1 MTRRIVVA
9 VDEVDADAAR
19 LEPLSLQLR
28 EELLSH
34 RGRRRHASH
43 DGRSSVR
50 HPRPG
55 ACRGGCAHRLPRQLR
70 GGALPGRG
78 DRAAMA
84 RSRQRRTPVELT
96 IGDRHLRLTGAS
108 AEEQTRLINAFLE
121 AAEP

>member
-19 LEPLSLQLR
+19 LETLSLQLR
-28 EELLSH
+28 EELLSTGADDVTRLTTDEAPSGT
-34 RGRRRHASH
+34 RGLELA
-43 DGRSSVR
+43 
-50 HPRPG
+50 
-55 ACRGGCAHRLPRQLR
+55 AA
-70 GGALPGRG
+70 GALVVSVANSVAALSQVVETVRRWLGRG
-78 DRAAMA
+78 
-84 RSRQRRTPVELT
+84 SGGRTVELT